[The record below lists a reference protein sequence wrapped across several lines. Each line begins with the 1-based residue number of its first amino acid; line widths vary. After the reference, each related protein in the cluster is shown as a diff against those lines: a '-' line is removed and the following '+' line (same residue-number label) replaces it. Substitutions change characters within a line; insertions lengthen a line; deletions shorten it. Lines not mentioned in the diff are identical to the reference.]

1 MAAHAVT
8 AASLQIEELDQLDAP
23 SWDSF
28 YQGLI
33 AGITVVAVTV
43 SIAT

>member
-1 MAAHAVT
+1 MTAHAVT
-8 AASLQIEELDQLDAP
+8 AASLRFEELDQLDAP

-33 AGITVVAVTV
+33 AGITVAAVVVSVAT
-43 SIAT
+43 